1 MTTLTPVLDA
11 HRTFYELPLAD
22 IMEPT
27 FIDEEWSQS
36 AEGRWV
42 SEEVYWA
49 EYYEHPDFCYE
60 WNNGYLE
67 VRPMADYEKAAT
79 YHWFV
84 QVLDNYLEVQPI
96 ARVMILEIG
105 FRLALPHKTSI
116 RKPDLSLVLHNNPI
130 ALGNHDRTYKGIF
143 DLCVESLSDSTK
155 HEIERDTKVKK
166 GEYEGIGVQEY
177 YILDPSGVHQAF
189 YERNAR
195 GIYVHMKAT
204 DGIIRSGVLPGF
216 QFRIADLTR
225 RPAMMNLVGDPVYR
239 NFMRLDYQA
248 EKARAEQ
255 ERLRAEQERHQKEF
269 ALQRAELLATKLREL
284 GINPETI

>member
-1 MTTLTPVLDA
+1 MTTQAIAPTLDSVT
-11 HRTFYELPLAD
+11 TFYELSLAD
-22 IMEPT
+22 IIEPSVEN
-27 FIDEEWSQS
+27 EEWPQS
-36 AEGRWV
+36 EERRRV

-67 VRPMADYEKAAT
+67 VRPMADYEKIAT

-84 QVLDNYLEVQPI
+84 KVLDSYLEVYPI

-105 FRLALPHKTSI
+105 FRLTLPHKTTI

-130 ALGNHDRTYKGIF
+130 ALGDHDRTYQGIF

-155 HEIERDTKVKK
+155 KEIERDTKVKK
-166 GEYEGIGVQEY
+166 SEYEGIGVKEY

-189 YERNAR
+189 YRRNPW
-195 GIYVHMKAT
+195 GVYVPIKVV
-204 DGIIRSGVLPGF
+204 DGVIRSTVLPGF
-216 QFRIADLTR
+216 QFRIAHLTH
-225 RPAMMNLVGDPVYR
+225 RPALMSLVTDPVYR
-239 NFMRLDYQA
+239 DFVMLDYQA

-255 ERLRAEQERHQKEF
+255 ERARAEQER
-269 ALQRAELLATKLREL
+269 ARANRAEQELQLLKQKLGL
-284 GINPETI
+284 I